1 MGKLGVI
8 GRSVRDD
15 VPDLRI
21 IRESGSIFL
30 SKPGEIFSQE
40 SRADL
45 ILSGRLPG
53 DVRIRRLVSS

>member
-1 MGKLGVI
+1 MGKLSVI

-30 SKPGEIFSQE
+30 SKPGEIFS
-40 SRADL
+40 
-45 ILSGRLPG
+45 
-53 DVRIRRLVSS
+53 